1 MRVLIDG
8 VGVGVA
14 IVFISIL
21 AKFNKIE
28 NDMLDDIVMIV
39 LFSISPELCVCVRG
53 GNA

>member
-1 MRVLIDG
+1 MRVIID
-8 VGVGVA
+8 GVGVA

-39 LFSISPELCVCVRG
+39 LFSISPELCMCVRG